1 MLADKAITAPPEGAG
16 LLRVKD
22 NVALD
27 PLVTVLGLIENP
39 VSVGRP
45 GIVPVTVTLAV
56 WLPPL
61 YVAVTIAVVVDV
73 IAVLDCTEKLALA
86 WPAGTV

>member
-1 MLADKAITAPPEGAG
+1 MADKPITAPPEGAG
-16 LLRVKD
+16 PLRVND

-45 GIVPVTVTLAV
+45 VVAVTVTLAV
-56 WLPPL
+56 WLLPL
-61 YVAVTIAVVVDV
+61 YVAVTTVVVVDV
-73 IAVLDCTEKLALA
+73 MAVLDCTEKLALA